1 MVRLVSILSG
11 FGIVTLV
18 YRFTKKVAQSKQVA
32 LIAAFFTAF
41 SSYFILISQMARYH
55 ALAGFASLLT
65 FYFFYRLWS
74 GGFCKGVWW
83 GYLLSFAFV
92 GYVDYPHF
100 IYVGLL
106 TNGIFAYRY
115 RRKKKLASLA
125 RWLTGQLIVALLCS
139 PMVWFSIIVSLSGR
153 WWMVGHESPR
163 HWVHIVAGIF
173 SHLRFSLARIFSVE
187 LSAVWTGDAGTP
199 RCSRRSRSDSPTQ
212 KLESGNRISYSSAP
226 VS

>member
-139 PMVWFSIIVSLSGR
+139 PMVWFLYHRIQGDGGWSDMNLL
-153 WWMVGHESPR
+153 PL
-163 HWVHIVAGIF
+163 VHIVAGIF